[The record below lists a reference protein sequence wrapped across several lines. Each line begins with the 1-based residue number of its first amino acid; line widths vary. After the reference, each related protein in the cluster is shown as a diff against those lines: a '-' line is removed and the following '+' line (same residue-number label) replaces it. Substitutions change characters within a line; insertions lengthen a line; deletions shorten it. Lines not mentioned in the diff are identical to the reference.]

1 MADAALLGLAG
12 TVVGGAIAVV
22 SGWLGPWLIE
32 GRKERAEQKKRRAD
46 QSEDLVGAFYEF
58 DHWLTLSEVSRSGEL
73 IASQQCRHSR
83 KYKLLPQRIFRN
95 SIH

>member
-46 QSEDLVGAFYEF
+46 KFEDLVRAFYEF
-58 DHWLTLSEVSRSGEL
+58 DHWLDIKRG
-73 IASQQCRHSR
+73 IALGGTDRSQQCRHSR